1 MTIEKLRPSFTFTA
15 DRLTELAAIVPEAFA
30 DGKINWDTLREA
42 LGETLEDESQ
52 EHFGLFWPGK
62 REARRLAAMPSKGT
76 LVPQPGQGVDEDT
89 THNIFIEGD
98 NLEVL
103 KLLQKSYAGRVK
115 MIYIDPPYNTGNDFV
130 YPDDYSEP
138 LDAYLKRTEQVDEEG
153 QVLTTNNRTGGR
165 FHSNWLNMIYPR
177 LLLARQLLCDDGSI
191 FVSIDDNEAYH
202 LRQIMNE
209 IFGEEN
215 FVACIVWQK
224 RTSPDARS
232 TLGAAHDYIL
242 VFAKEIELFKLSFNS
257 LPLDDERRQDYK
269 NPDNDPRGVWA
280 SRDLTG
286 QTGHAT
292 PSQFYELITPGG
304 IKYRPPDGRCWT
316 MSKSTY
322 EKLVEDNRIWFGKD
336 GTARP
341 RLKLF
346 LSESEGKAS
355 WTWWT
360 NKEVGHNQEATKELN
375 DLLGSADI
383 FTNPKPT
390 RLIKRILQLATNSKE
405 NNIIVDFFSGSC
417 TTAQAVMDMN
427 REDGGNRNFIMVQ
440 LPEPTP
446 IDSAARKKKYS
457 KISDIGQERIRQ
469 VSKKLNPKVKGEL
482 NLQPNEDLG
491 FRSFTVEHST
501 FSEWQPYSGKDTSQL
516 ELRFDQAEIPLIE
529 GWKPE
534 NLLAEILLLQGFP
547 LDSQLRPITEFK
559 ANQVLEVSSG
569 FCQHRLYVC
578 LDNQIRAETIAA
590 IKLRPEDILVCL
602 DSALSDEAKITLADR
617 CNLKVI

>member
-1 MTIEKLRPSFTFTA
+1 
-15 DRLTELAAIVPEAFA
+15 
-30 DGKINWDTLREA
+30 
-42 LGETLEDESQ
+42 
-52 EHFGLFWPGK
+52 
-62 REARRLAAMPSKGT
+62 
-76 LVPQPGQGVDEDT
+76 
-89 THNIFIEGD
+89 
-98 NLEVL
+98 
-103 KLLQKSYAGRVK
+103 

-138 LDAYLKRTEQVDEEG
+138 LNSYLTRSGQMDEAG
-153 QVLTTNNRTGGR
+153 QLLTTNNRSGGR
-165 FHSNWLNMIYPR
+165 FHSNWLNMMYPR
-177 LLLARQLLCDDGSI
+177 LLLARQFLCDDGSI
-191 FVSIDDNEAYH
+191 FISIDDNEVYH
-202 LRQIMNE
+202 LRQLLEE

-215 FVACIVWQK
+215 FVASIVWQK

-242 VFAKEIELFKLSFNS
+242 VYSKDLEFFKQSFNH
-257 LPLDDERRQDYK
+257 LPLDDDRRQDYK
-269 NPDNDPRGVWA
+269 NPDNDPRGDWA

-292 PSQFYELITPGG
+292 PSQFYELITPSG
-304 IKYRPPDGRCWT
+304 IKYSPPDGRCWT

-322 EKLVEDNRIWFGKD
+322 EKLVADGRIWFGKD

-375 DLLGSADI
+375 ELLGSADI

-390 RLIKRILQLATNSKE
+390 RLIKRIVKLTTSSNE
-405 NNIIVDFFSGSC
+405 DDIVMDFFSGSC
-417 TTAQAVMDMN
+417 TTAQAVMDVN
-427 REDGGNRNFIMVQ
+427 REDGGNRHFMMVQ

-446 IDSAARKKKYS
+446 IDSAARKNGYS
-457 KISDIGQERIRQ
+457 NISQIGQERIRQ
-469 VSKKLNPKVKGEL
+469 VSNKLHSKVKGEL
-482 NLQPNEDLG
+482 KFHPDEDLG
-491 FRSFTVEHST
+491 FKSFTLVHST
-501 FSEWQPYSGKDTSQL
+501 FSEWESYTERDTSQL
-516 ELRFDQAEIPLIE
+516 EMRFSQAELPLVN

-534 NLLAEILLLQGFP
+534 NLTVEIILMQGFP
-547 LDSQLRPITEFK
+547 LDSQFRPLPEFK
-559 ANQVLEVSSG
+559 KNDVKEVSSD

-578 LDNQIRAETIAA
+578 LDPRVQPETVSALN
-590 IKLRPEDILVCL
+590 LRPEDILVCL
-602 DSALSDEAKITLADR
+602 DSALSDEAKIQLSDQ